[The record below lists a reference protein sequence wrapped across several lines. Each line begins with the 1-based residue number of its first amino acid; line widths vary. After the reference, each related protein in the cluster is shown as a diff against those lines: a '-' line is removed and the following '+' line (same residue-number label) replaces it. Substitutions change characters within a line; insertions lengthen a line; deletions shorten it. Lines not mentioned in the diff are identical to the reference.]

1 MRERRTLG
9 FEELVDFSSC
19 ETSNQLLGE
28 FVLYISQY
36 LSPSKKQRTYAL
48 GFAILLAVVLVGFH
62 SLKSGSSTMKSV
74 TSIEDEK
81 EDAPNQLVRE
91 LGFVVLVV
99 GVNVASDQLWE
110 FTTRMV

>member
-28 FVLYISQY
+28 FVLSISPY

-62 SLKSGSSTMKSV
+62 SFKSGSSTMKSV
-74 TSIEDEK
+74 TSIENEK
-81 EDAPNQLVRE
+81 EDVPNQLVRE
-91 LGFVVLVV
+91 LGFMVLVV
-99 GVNVASDQLWE
+99 GVNVASYQLWK
-110 FTTRMV
+110 FTTQMV

>member
-28 FVLYISQY
+28 FVLSISPY

-62 SLKSGSSTMKSV
+62 SFKSGSSTMKSV
-74 TSIEDEK
+74 TSIENEK
-81 EDAPNQLVRE
+81 EDVPNQLVRE
-91 LGFVVLVV
+91 LGFMVLVV
-99 GVNVASDQLWE
+99 GVNVTSDQLWE